1 MGGAF
6 NFNGC
11 KKLEKNSFNN
21 ILAMKISFVFEFNS
35 TNSSSGGTNLGTFR
49 FYQNLAR
56 LDGSG
61 EIRKGK
67 KKFERKRK
75 RYKPCREEM
84 DITEEVKIVGL
95 LL

>member
-1 MGGAF
+1 MFLKTWPLERTMGGAF

-61 EIRKGK
+61 ENQKRK
-67 KKFERKRK
+67 KK
-75 RYKPCREEM
+75 
-84 DITEEVKIVGL
+84 V
-95 LL
+95 